1 MNTIDLIFIYKLNN
15 NFDLLYIQIIL
26 MMNLATFIIFNDYN
40 ITSLKNIIDIYYL
53 LSIII
58 SNKINNGYLY
68 P

>member
-40 ITSLKNIIDIYYL
+40 VTSLKNLNDISYL